1 MKKLNLLA
9 GSLMLLLTT
18 GANASIIT
26 QGDFSINMQ
35 GKIFTSLNDT
45 IVDGSIELDSTS
57 LTATG
62 VNSSFI
68 GAISADFSHTDQ
80 TIELFVTEVFSSGT
94 ADFKYIN
101 ALFDDLVADTI
112 TAVYIVSDTLL
123 TNPLDVTRSLSFT
136 SNSIS
141 LDYALDCCA
150 NIQSGGRVIIAYETS
165 SVPEPGSLALLGLG
179 LAGIGF
185 SRKKKTA

>member
-1 MKKLNLLA
+1 MKKINLLI
-9 GSLMLLLTT
+9 GSLMLLLST
-18 GANASIIT
+18 GANSSIIT

-35 GKIFTSLNDT
+35 EKIFTAPDDT
-45 IVDGSIELDSTS
+45 VVDGSIELDSTS

-62 VNSSFI
+62 INSHFT
-68 GAISADFSHTDQ
+68 GAISADFSHIDQ

-101 ALFDDLVADTI
+101 ALFDDLVVDNI
-112 TAVYIVSDTLL
+112 TAVSIVSDTLL
-123 TNPLDVTRSLSFT
+123 VNLPDVTRSLSFT

-150 NIQSGGRVIIAYETS
+150 DIQSGGSVTIAYQTS